1 MTTKPREKVFIEIL
15 KRLKSIM
22 LSDQLQA
29 GDKLPSERELSERLN
44 AGRSSVREALRAMEL
59 LGLIETR
66 QGEGTY
72 IKEARRHRL
81 VEVLAS
87 FILNDDTA
95 KSELAETRSIIEKN
109 AIILASDRRTDTQL
123 DVLEQSVQK
132 MREQRVIEDFGRVDR
147 NFFQKVMEAAHNS
160 LLQRLWIEL
169 IEYDYTSFPR
179 EHSYSLTD
187 YEKILLMIKNGIE
200 LEQFEKLERFRT

>member
-1 MTTKPREKVFIEIL
+1 
-15 KRLKSIM
+15 M